1 MREEF
6 FAKEVNEVLGDIDDY
21 CAGIYDNIL
30 YLHHMT
36 GWSYGEIV
44 DKVSRNQDYYGTA
57 DAIRFFVD
65 AEIRQEQ
72 KNSSWNEI
80 GRGVDISF

>member
-1 MREEF
+1 MKEVF
-6 FAKEVNEVLGDIDDY
+6 FGKEVNEVLSEIYESIGT
-21 CAGIYDNIL
+21 IYDNIL